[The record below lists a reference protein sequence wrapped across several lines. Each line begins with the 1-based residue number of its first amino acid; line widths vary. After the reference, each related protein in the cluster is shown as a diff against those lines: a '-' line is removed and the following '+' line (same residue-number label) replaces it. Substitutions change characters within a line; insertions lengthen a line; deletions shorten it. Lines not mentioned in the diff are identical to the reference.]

1 MIMCGDDPFKK
12 SAMHKNPVSPKS
24 FGASV
29 GPRERE
35 SERERERLSKI
46 IIIIIVYNSLT

>member
-35 SERERERLSKI
+35 REGYVLELHSQEDAG
-46 IIIIIVYNSLT
+46 T